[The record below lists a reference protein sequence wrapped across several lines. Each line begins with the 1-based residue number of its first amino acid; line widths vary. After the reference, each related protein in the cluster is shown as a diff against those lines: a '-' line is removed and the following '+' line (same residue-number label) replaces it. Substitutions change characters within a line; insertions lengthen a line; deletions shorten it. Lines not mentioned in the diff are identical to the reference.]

1 MVCHFTLHVYGRLLF
16 GFTWKFKTVFSSAS
30 ESPICKSS
38 VCDSAF
44 AMPKITD
51 TAASTTSVTYISL
64 IDTGFEFKV
73 CFMIESDLFTM

>member
-1 MVCHFTLHVYGRLLF
+1 
-16 GFTWKFKTVFSSAS
+16 
-30 ESPICKSS
+30 
-38 VCDSAF
+38 
-44 AMPKITD
+44 MPKITD